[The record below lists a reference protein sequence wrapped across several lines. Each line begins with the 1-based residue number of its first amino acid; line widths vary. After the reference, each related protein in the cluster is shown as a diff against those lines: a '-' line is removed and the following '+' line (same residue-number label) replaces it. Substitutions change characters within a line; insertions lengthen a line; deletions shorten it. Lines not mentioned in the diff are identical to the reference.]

1 MLVFFYLS
9 MLILQINSELEKWNN
24 RVVVVDGKQFA
35 SEVSPVEDIIKS
47 TEFIQVLRK
56 PKKVETEIVP
66 QIYIQEDSEF
76 PLEKFVDP
84 LLDNRDAEICGQSK
98 GIKRSLPEIIESK
111 KFNLNEV
118 NTYKT
123 INNNKKAIDGYKQ
136 KTDKKSDQ
144 TPENMTYLK
153 KSNKSYKVKFKKL
166 KKKFKN
172 NLNKTLE
179 KRQILTKGSLPFLFG
194 SKSSLNQSSN
204 GLPKKSDSFY
214 YGKNNMSFILQNSK
228 NNHQANSI
236 KSASVLKHRHSA
248 KREIN
253 LLFNVNRQVD
263 DSPLITSNE
272 SISNVFPS
280 NENEVNYRE
289 KSMGENKPF
298 CETNIDKLLL
308 PIKALTEE
316 TDVSTA
322 NIVAESSENNVVS
335 LNSNT
340 SSIPS
345 EIHTVK
351 REYVGV
357 ECEIEVNKNHNK
369 SEFKESTACDRT
381 SNDLGQYGVT
391 EKLVKKGT
399 TEDVCI
405 NIFQALNEK
414 KNTIEE
420 TANDEGVYTSSK
432 SVRDSSTIFTQTTN
446 GTNSAPVTTVFWSN
460 FFDSNAVLKVTASRY
475 MLDNAISSTS
485 QNDNPK
491 PVTNTDTVSENQI
504 IYLTDTVQTD
514 SYSTESND
522 FKETII
528 PTPSSNINPTQYKM
542 PDKIKTV
549 TLNKQFESSETSII
563 TSLDF
568 SKLSTEPELPNSE
581 NIKYCLSLFKKINLI
596 STTPSFDDS
605 QIKKPTSYFEL
616 KDEKKMANMYPNNEG
631 FAASCNPPRSER
643 PKFTFFPD
651 EQNEK
656 VTSDSIYYDFHINKA
671 NKGPQH
677 TLSFVSGASSSKTSN
692 KTFDAFI
699 LKLANQSHVFQK
711 ANSNTKSQLLKLNH
725 DEFKKAGSTL
735 PLLKRILGLT
745 TKRQTKILPSA
756 TLSVEECITLK
767 VHPVRH
773 KGGDP
778 GNHYHHGHLE
788 PTICENPKKHVSKCV
803 ELTPNCILESSKG
816 PKTLTTCPPHR
827 KTCDECEVNDLKDIL
842 PQKVVSTQNLLNQ
855 QKNKQNHFL

>member
-9 MLILQINSELEKWNN
+9 MLILQINSELEKRNN
-24 RVVVVDGKQFA
+24 SVVVIDGKQFA
-35 SEVSPVEDIIKS
+35 SEVSPVEGIIKS
-47 TEFIQVLRK
+47 TEFIQVIRK

-66 QIYIQEDSEF
+66 QVYIQEDSEF

-111 KFNLNEV
+111 K
-118 NTYKT
+118 YKT
-123 INNNKKAIDGYKQ
+123 TNNNQRAIGGYKQ

-144 TPENMTYLK
+144 MPENMTYLK
-153 KSNKSYKVKFKKL
+153 KSNKSYKTKFKKL
-166 KKKFKN
+166 KKRFKN

-179 KRQILTKGSLPFLFG
+179 KRKILTKGSLPFLFG
-194 SKSSLNQSSN
+194 SKSNLNQSLK
-204 GLPKKSDSFY
+204 GLPEKSHSFY

-228 NNHQANSI
+228 NNRQANSI
-236 KSASVLKHRHSA
+236 KSVLKHRDSA

-253 LLFNVNRQVD
+253 LLFNGYRQVD

-322 NIVAESSENNVVS
+322 QIEAESSENNVVS

-345 EIHTVK
+345 EIQTVK
-351 REYVGV
+351 REYIGV
-357 ECEIEVNKNHNK
+357 ECEIEGNKNHNK

-381 SNDLGQYGVT
+381 SNDLRQYSVT

-405 NIFQALNEK
+405 NIFKALNEK

-446 GTNSAPVTTVFWSN
+446 GTNGAPVTTVFWSN
-460 FFDSNAVLKVTASRY
+460 FFDSNAVLKATASSN
-475 MLDNAISSTS
+475 MLDNVISSTS

-491 PVTNTDTVSENQI
+491 PVTNTDTVPENQI

-514 SYSTESND
+514 SYSTESNY

-528 PTPSSNINPTQYKM
+528 PTPSSNINPTQYEM
-542 PDKIKTV
+542 SDKIKTV
-549 TLNKQFESSETSII
+549 PLNKQFESSKTSII

-568 SKLSTEPELPNSE
+568 SKLATEPELPNSE

-651 EQNEK
+651 EQNAK

-725 DEFKKAGSTL
+725 DEFKKSGSTL

-767 VHPVRH
+767 VHPIRH

-778 GNHYHHGHLE
+778 GNHYHHGQLE
-788 PTICENPKKHVSKCV
+788 PTICENPKKHVSKCL

-842 PQKVVSTQNLLNQ
+842 PQSHVHTQLVKST
-855 QKNKQNHFL
+855 KE

>member
-1 MLVFFYLS
+1 
-9 MLILQINSELEKWNN
+9 MLILQINSTLEKWNN
-24 RVVVVDGKQFA
+24 KVVVVDGKQFV
-35 SEVSPVEDIIKS
+35 SEVSPVEDIIIS
-47 TEFIQVLRK
+47 TELIQALRK

-66 QIYIQEDSEF
+66 KVYIQEDSEF
-76 PLEKFVDP
+76 PLEKFADT

-118 NTYKT
+118 KTYKT
-123 INNNKKAIDGYKQ
+123 TNDNRKAIDGCKQ
-136 KTDKKSDQ
+136 KPDKKSYQIPD
-144 TPENMTYLK
+144 NMTHLK
-153 KSNKSYKVKFKKL
+153 RSNKNYKVKFKKL
-166 KKKFKN
+166 KKKLKKSF
-172 NLNKTLE
+172 NKTLE
-179 KRQILTKGSLPFLFG
+179 KRQVLTKDSLSFLFS

-204 GLPKKSDSFY
+204 GLPEKSDSFFH
-214 YGKNNMSFILQNSK
+214 GKNNMSLIFDVQNSK
-228 NNHQANSI
+228 NNRQANSI
-236 KSASVLKHRHSA
+236 KSASVLKHRDSA

-253 LLFNVNRQVD
+253 LLFNGYRQVD
-263 DSPLITSNE
+263 DSPLLTSNE

-289 KSMGENKPF
+289 KSMGESKPF

-308 PIKALTEE
+308 PMKALTEE
-316 TDVSTA
+316 ADVSTA
-322 NIVAESSENNVVS
+322 DIVEESSENNVVS

-340 SSIPS
+340 SSMTS
-345 EIHTVK
+345 EIQTVK

-357 ECEIEVNKNHNK
+357 ESEIEENKNQNK
-369 SEFKESTACDRT
+369 SEFKESTAYDRT
-381 SNDLGQYGVT
+381 LNNLRQYGVT

-399 TEDVCI
+399 TEDVCV
-405 NIFQALNEK
+405 NIFQALNGK
-414 KNTIEE
+414 KNPIEE

-432 SVRDSSTIFTQTTN
+432 SVMAKSTIFTQITN
-446 GTNSAPVTTVFWSN
+446 GTNSAPVTSTTVFWSN
-460 FFDSNAVLKVTASRY
+460 FFDTNTVSKATASSNT
-475 MLDNAISSTS
+475 LDSIPSSTS
-485 QNDNPK
+485 QNENPK
-491 PVTNTDTVSENQI
+491 PVTNTLPENQI

-514 SYSTESND
+514 SYLTESND
-522 FKETII
+522 LKEKII
-528 PTPSSNINPTQYKM
+528 PTPSSNINPTQYEI

-549 TLNKQFESSETSII
+549 TLSKQFESSESSII

-568 SKLSTEPELPNSE
+568 SKPVTGPEPPNSE
-581 NIKYCLSLFKKINLI
+581 NFKYCLSLFKKMNLI
-596 STTPSFDDS
+596 STTHSFDDS
-605 QIKKPTSYFEL
+605 QIKKPTSYLEL
-616 KDEKKMANMYPNNEG
+616 KDEKKMAKMYPNYGG

-651 EQNEK
+651 EQNAK

-671 NKGPQH
+671 IKGPQH

-711 ANSNTKSQLLKLNH
+711 ANANTKSPFLKLNH
-725 DEFKKAGSTL
+725 DEFKKTGSTL

-745 TKRQTKILPSA
+745 TKRHTKILPSA

-778 GNHYHHGHLE
+778 GNHYHHGQLE
-788 PTICENPKKHVSKCV
+788 PTICENSKKHVSKFL
-803 ELTPNCILESSKG
+803 ELTPTFILESSKG

-827 KTCDECEVNDLKDIL
+827 KICDECEVNDLKDIL
-842 PQKVVSTQNLLNQ
+842 PQKIVSTQNLLNRP
-855 QKNKQNHFL
+855 KNKPNHFL

>member
-66 QIYIQEDSEF
+66 QVYIQEDSEF

-144 TPENMTYLK
+144 TPENNMTYLK

-172 NLNKTLE
+172 KLNKTLE

-194 SKSSLNQSSN
+194 SKSSLNQSLN

-214 YGKNNMSFILQNSK
+214 YGNNNMSFILQNS
-228 NNHQANSI
+228 NNNRQANSI
-236 KSASVLKHRHSA
+236 KSASVLKHRDSA

-253 LLFNVNRQVD
+253 VNRQVD
-263 DSPLITSNE
+263 ESPLIPSNE

-460 FFDSNAVLKVTASRY
+460 FFYSNAVLKVTASRY
-475 MLDNAISSTS
+475 MLDNVISSTS
-485 QNDNPK
+485 QNDNLK
-491 PVTNTDTVSENQI
+491 PVTNTDTVSDNQI

-514 SYSTESND
+514 SYSTESID
-522 FKETII
+522 FKETIV
-528 PTPSSNINPTQYKM
+528 PTPSSNINTTQYEM

-563 TSLDF
+563 KSLDF
-568 SKLSTEPELPNSE
+568 SKLATEPELPNSE

-855 QKNKQNHFL
+855 PKNKQNHFL

>member
-1 MLVFFYLS
+1 MLVLFYLS

-66 QIYIQEDSEF
+66 QVYIQEDSEF
-76 PLEKFVDP
+76 PLEKLVDP

-98 GIKRSLPEIIESK
+98 GIKRSLPEIVESK

-118 NTYKT
+118 NTYKK

-144 TPENMTYLK
+144 MPESMTYSK
-153 KSNKSYKVKFKKL
+153 KSNKRYKVKFKKL

-172 NLNKTLE
+172 NLNKTFE

-194 SKSSLNQSSN
+194 SKNSLNQSSI
-204 GLPKKSDSFY
+204 GLPEKSDSFY
-214 YGKNNMSFILQNSK
+214 NGKNNMSFILQNSK
-228 NNHQANSI
+228 NNRQANST
-236 KSASVLKHRHSA
+236 KSASVLKHRDSA

-253 LLFNVNRQVD
+253 LLFNVSRQVD

-308 PIKALTEE
+308 PIKAFTEE

-322 NIVAESSENNVVS
+322 QIVAESSENNVVS

-357 ECEIEVNKNHNK
+357 EGEIEVNKNHNK

-381 SNDLGQYGVT
+381 SNDLRQYGVT

-432 SVRDSSTIFTQTTN
+432 SVRDSSTIFNQTTN

-460 FFDSNAVLKVTASRY
+460 FFDSNAVLKATASSN
-475 MLDNAISSTS
+475 MLDNVISSTS

-528 PTPSSNINPTQYKM
+528 PTPSSNINLTPYEM
-542 PDKIKTV
+542 SDNIKTV

-568 SKLSTEPELPNSE
+568 SKLATEPELPNSE

-616 KDEKKMANMYPNNEG
+616 KDQKKMANMYPNNEG

-651 EQNEK
+651 EQNAK

-773 KGGDP
+773 KGGNP
-778 GNHYHHGHLE
+778 GNHYHHGQLE
-788 PTICENPKKHVSKCV
+788 PTICENPKKHVSKCL

-855 QKNKQNHFL
+855 PKNKPNHFL